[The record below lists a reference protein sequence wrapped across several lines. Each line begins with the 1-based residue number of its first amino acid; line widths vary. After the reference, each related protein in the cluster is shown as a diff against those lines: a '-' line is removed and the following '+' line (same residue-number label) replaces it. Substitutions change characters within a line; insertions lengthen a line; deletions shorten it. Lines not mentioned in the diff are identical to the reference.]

1 MLSLHFYVCYCVLIS
16 LFLGR
21 GVVSQ
26 SCLITIIIHSFIPS
40 FNKTILNINYVPGT
54 ILGVGN
60 TAMNMTDVE
69 PIVCLGKW
77 INK

>member
-40 FNKTILNINYVPGT
+40 FNKFYIKHQLCTRNYTRCWKYSYEHDRCGAHS
-54 ILGVGN
+54 LFGE
-60 TAMNMTDVE
+60 MD
-69 PIVCLGKW
+69 K
-77 INK
+77 